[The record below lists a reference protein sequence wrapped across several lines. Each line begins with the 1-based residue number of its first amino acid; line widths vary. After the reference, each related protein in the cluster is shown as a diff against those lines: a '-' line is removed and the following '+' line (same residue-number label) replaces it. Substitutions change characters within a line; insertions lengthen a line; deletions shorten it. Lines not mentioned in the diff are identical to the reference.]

1 MLKRRLYVLLTL
13 SLLISMT
20 ACTLL
25 RPKATTPAP
34 TDTVSPM
41 ARAGTPTVTQGPTS
55 TPRPTPTPGPTPTPM
70 PPTAPML
77 LFRQPERGQELQVD
91 SPLVL
96 TFDQAMDRTSV
107 EKAFAIE
114 PKIEGEFE
122 WPNDRIMIFTPQQKW
137 QREAVYH
144 VAVTDTAKSQ
154 EGLSLR
160 QGVAFRFTTTGYL
173 EVTQVQP
180 AAGTTGV
187 DMDGT
192 VTVMFNRPVV
202 PLTTLGQMADLPDP
216 VSFEPALPGQ
226 GEWINTSIYV
236 YRPADGFAPST
247 TYQATVKA
255 GLSDTTGGVL
265 AEDYTWSFTT
275 LLPQVV
281 QVSPID
287 GDQYVAP
294 TQTISVTFNQ
304 PMDPSS
310 VEASFTLQTGSGS
323 PVPGTYSWTDG
334 GTTMILTPE
343 EALARD
349 TVYTGRVSTG
359 AQSVGGAQ
367 GLVRSFSW
375 TFHSVDVPRVLKIVP
390 ADGSTNVQPS
400 RGIYVTFSAPIDRE
414 TVPEHLSISY
424 YDPQADERVEVTVT
438 EVYSYWQKS
447 DTELYIGTALRP
459 SSRYTVTVEAGI
471 VGKYGMPVAETA
483 ISRFSTRQA
492 DPTAYLAMPGNVGTF
507 NAYMPTTIVVG
518 YRNISRLAFE
528 LYAVEPSTFL
538 RWMTDW
544 EAWDKRSTANL
555 EALHAWTLAV
565 APALNETVVK
575 RMRVVDASGDSPPPG
590 LYYLQV
596 SSPDLAYGT
605 AKPGYLLSISETSV
619 VIKRTLTSA
628 LVWATDLQSG
638 QPVSGADVQLLT
650 ETGRTLSE
658 GRTDGEG
665 AFEASFAKEEM
676 WNSTFAMV
684 SHGDDLALAS
694 SMWNQGISPWD
705 FGIDARWYSEPAEAL
720 FYTDRPLYRPGQ
732 TVYFKGV
739 IRLDDDA
746 HYTLPPVG
754 ENAEVVVQDSQGRE
768 VYSEELALSDM
779 GTVYGEMALAEEATL
794 GYYTIQATYRAPGA
808 ADPTYFASQFRVAE
822 YRAPEYQV
830 DVETDRDQYVNGDT
844 INVSAHA
851 TYYFGGPVAQA
862 QVRWAVL
869 SEDYS
874 FQWQGPGWYSWQES
888 PWQGTGYNEETI
900 YGGYGKLIAQGTGQT
915 DADGRF
921 TFALPADIG
930 DRPVSQAYTLEVTVT
945 DVNDQEVSNR
955 VQAVV
960 HRGLFYIGLSPRRYV
975 EQVGEQVDI
984 DVKMVDI
991 DSATVAGQEAQ
1002 VVFMKQRWYNT
1013 QKLGP
1018 DGRWYW
1024 EWEVEETPVYTTT
1037 VTSNAQGEATAAFT
1051 PSEGG
1056 SYKARATATDGRGN
1070 EIRSATTFW
1079 VSSSEWISWR
1089 RENNDQIELI
1099 ADKREYAVGDTAEIL
1114 VASPFRGAVKALL
1127 TIERGE
1133 ILEYRVIDILTNS
1146 DVIQIPITDAYVPNV
1161 FISVV
1166 LVKGI
1171 DETNELSS
1179 FKVGYVTLPVSTD
1192 TKTLNVQLTPERDAA
1207 QGEYYHPREVA
1218 RYDVQVTD
1226 DQGRGVETELSLD
1239 LVDAAVLALTGNDRG
1254 QSLLDRFYYRRG
1266 VGTATGA
1273 SLVLSADRVAA
1284 ELPVEDEGK
1293 GGGGGEVP
1301 GEGMIR
1307 TQFVDTAYWDPA
1319 VRTDAQG
1326 HTQIEVE
1333 LPDNLTTWR
1342 LRGRGVTADT
1352 LVGEGTVD
1360 IISTLDVLVR
1370 PVVPRFFVIGDQAT
1384 LSIVTHNNTETDL
1397 AATVELQAMG
1407 LNVSPGPQSVTIPA
1421 KDNVKLS
1428 WDVSVQNVKQVTL
1441 QASVHANGYSDAVEI
1456 VLPVYTYSTPEVIAT
1471 SGQIGEPGERLE
1483 AVVLPQSIDTTQG
1496 ELTIQ
1501 VDPSL
1506 AAGMQD
1512 GLTYLESYPYE
1523 CIEQTISRWLPNV
1536 LTYRALRDLGIEKP
1550 ELEARL
1556 PGLVRDG
1563 LQRIYSEQKYD
1574 GGWGWWQYS
1583 QSNPYLTAY
1592 VLLGLVKAQDA
1603 GFTVENS
1610 VIQNAT
1616 DYLRK
1621 QLRSPSTIEETY
1633 QLNWQAFILYVL
1645 AEADAGDLSRSVL
1658 LFDARDRLDHYGKAY
1673 LAMALGLVDEA
1684 DRSRVQTL
1692 LSDLSSAAILSA
1704 TGAHWEETQADLWSM
1719 GTDTRST
1726 AIVLDAFARL
1736 LPDDGLLPN
1745 IVRWLMVA
1753 RQSGHWET
1761 TQETAWALIGLT
1773 DFMVATGELNA
1784 DYGYMLVLNGQSL
1797 DEQNVTRANVDQS
1810 HKVEVPIADLLE
1822 QEINRVWVVRDQPSP
1837 GQTGEGQLYY
1847 AMYLRYFLPVEEV
1860 EAQSR
1865 GIIVARQYEA
1875 VDCDAEEECPTLSGG
1890 SVGDVIRVRIT
1901 LVAPYDLHYLVLEDP
1916 LPAGCEA
1923 VDRSLQ
1929 TTTVV
1934 SEEPTLERSQPE
1946 NQWGDGWGWWWFTH
1960 SEARDEK
1967 VALFADY
1974 VPSGTYEY
1982 TYLMRASVPG
1992 TFLTMPT
1999 LAYEMYFPEVW
2010 GRSDGGSFAI
2020 QGE

>member
-1 MLKRRLYVLLTL
+1 
-13 SLLISMT
+13 
-20 ACTLL
+20 
-25 RPKATTPAP
+25 
-34 TDTVSPM
+34 
-41 ARAGTPTVTQGPTS
+41 
-55 TPRPTPTPGPTPTPM
+55 
-70 PPTAPML
+70 
-77 LFRQPERGQELQVD
+77 
-91 SPLVL
+91 
-96 TFDQAMDRTSV
+96 
-107 EKAFAIE
+107 
-114 PKIEGEFE
+114 
-122 WPNDRIMIFTPQQKW
+122 
-137 QREAVYH
+137 
-144 VAVTDTAKSQ
+144 
-154 EGLSLR
+154 
-160 QGVAFRFTTTGYL
+160 
-173 EVTQVQP
+173 
-180 AAGTTGV
+180 
-187 DMDGT
+187 
-192 VTVMFNRPVV
+192 
-202 PLTTLGQMADLPDP
+202 
-216 VSFEPALPGQ
+216 
-226 GEWINTSIYV
+226 
-236 YRPADGFAPST
+236 
-247 TYQATVKA
+247 
-255 GLSDTTGGVL
+255 
-265 AEDYTWSFTT
+265 
-275 LLPQVV
+275 
-281 QVSPID
+281 
-287 GDQYVAP
+287 
-294 TQTISVTFNQ
+294 
-304 PMDPSS
+304 
-310 VEASFTLQTGSGS
+310 
-323 PVPGTYSWTDG
+323 
-334 GTTMILTPE
+334 
-343 EALARD
+343 
-349 TVYTGRVSTG
+349 
-359 AQSVGGAQ
+359 
-367 GLVRSFSW
+367 
-375 TFHSVDVPRVLKIVP
+375 
-390 ADGSTNVQPS
+390 
-400 RGIYVTFSAPIDRE
+400 
-414 TVPEHLSISY
+414 
-424 YDPQADERVEVTVT
+424 
-438 EVYSYWQKS
+438 
-447 DTELYIGTALRP
+447 
-459 SSRYTVTVEAGI
+459 
-471 VGKYGMPVAETA
+471 
-483 ISRFSTRQA
+483 
-492 DPTAYLAMPGNVGTF
+492 
-507 NAYMPTTIVVG
+507 
-518 YRNISRLAFE
+518 
-528 LYAVEPSTFL
+528 
-538 RWMTDW
+538 
-544 EAWDKRSTANL
+544 
-555 EALHAWTLAV
+555 
-565 APALNETVVK
+565 
-575 RMRVVDASGDSPPPG
+575 
-590 LYYLQV
+590 
-596 SSPDLAYGT
+596 
-605 AKPGYLLSISETSV
+605 
-619 VIKRTLTSA
+619 
-628 LVWATDLQSG
+628 
-638 QPVSGADVQLLT
+638 
-650 ETGRTLSE
+650 
-658 GRTDGEG
+658 
-665 AFEASFAKEEM
+665 
-676 WNSTFAMV
+676 
-684 SHGDDLALAS
+684 
-694 SMWNQGISPWD
+694 
-705 FGIDARWYSEPAEAL
+705 
-720 FYTDRPLYRPGQ
+720 
-732 TVYFKGV
+732 
-739 IRLDDDA
+739 
-746 HYTLPPVG
+746 
-754 ENAEVVVQDSQGRE
+754 
-768 VYSEELALSDM
+768 
-779 GTVYGEMALAEEATL
+779 
-794 GYYTIQATYRAPGA
+794 
-808 ADPTYFASQFRVAE
+808 
-822 YRAPEYQV
+822 
-830 DVETDRDQYVNGDT
+830 
-844 INVSAHA
+844 
-851 TYYFGGPVAQA
+851 
-862 QVRWAVL
+862 
-869 SEDYS
+869 
-874 FQWQGPGWYSWQES
+874 
-888 PWQGTGYNEETI
+888 
-900 YGGYGKLIAQGTGQT
+900 
-915 DADGRF
+915 
-921 TFALPADIG
+921 
-930 DRPVSQAYTLEVTVT
+930 
-945 DVNDQEVSNR
+945 
-955 VQAVV
+955 
-960 HRGLFYIGLSPRRYV
+960 
-975 EQVGEQVDI
+975 
-984 DVKMVDI
+984 
-991 DSATVAGQEAQ
+991 
-1002 VVFMKQRWYNT
+1002 
-1013 QKLGP
+1013 
-1018 DGRWYW
+1018 
-1024 EWEVEETPVYTTT
+1024 
-1037 VTSNAQGEATAAFT
+1037 
-1051 PSEGG
+1051 
-1056 SYKARATATDGRGN
+1056 
-1070 EIRSATTFW
+1070 
-1079 VSSSEWISWR
+1079 
-1089 RENNDQIELI
+1089 
-1099 ADKREYAVGDTAEIL
+1099 
-1114 VASPFRGAVKALL
+1114 
-1127 TIERGE
+1127 
-1133 ILEYRVIDILTNS
+1133 
-1146 DVIQIPITDAYVPNV
+1146 
-1161 FISVV
+1161 
-1166 LVKGI
+1166 
-1171 DETNELSS
+1171 
-1179 FKVGYVTLPVSTD
+1179 
-1192 TKTLNVQLTPERDAA
+1192 
-1207 QGEYYHPREVA
+1207 
-1218 RYDVQVTD
+1218 
-1226 DQGRGVETELSLD
+1226 
-1239 LVDAAVLALTGNDRG
+1239 
-1254 QSLLDRFYYRRG
+1254 
-1266 VGTATGA
+1266 
-1273 SLVLSADRVAA
+1273 
-1284 ELPVEDEGK
+1284 
-1293 GGGGGEVP
+1293 
-1301 GEGMIR
+1301 
-1307 TQFVDTAYWDPA
+1307 
-1319 VRTDAQG
+1319 
-1326 HTQIEVE
+1326 
-1333 LPDNLTTWR
+1333 
-1342 LRGRGVTADT
+1342 
-1352 LVGEGTVD
+1352 
-1360 IISTLDVLVR
+1360 
-1370 PVVPRFFVIGDQAT
+1370 VIGDQAT

-1483 AVVLPQSIDTTQG
+1483 AVVLPEPIDTTQG